1 MDYIKNTFSNL
12 AKQVGGS
19 ASTKQS
25 DLFWTYS
32 AGGIPLVT
40 YGLLAATTLVLA
52 ASTLSMSGGAKTSDN
67 KEASD
72 AAPAGNPPAN
82 ETAAAPEVKQ
92 PEPVPEPAPAG
103 NPQANE
109 PAPEPAPA
117 GQGGKRKKGKSS
129 KNKKSKKSK
138 TTKRRK

>member
-1 MDYIKNTFSNL
+1 MDYIKNTFTNL
-12 AKQVGGS
+12 AKQAGGS
-19 ASTKQS
+19 VSTKQS

-52 ASTLSMSGGAKTSDN
+52 ASTLSMSGVSKTEDN
-67 KEASD
+67 NTAPD
-72 AAPAGNPPAN
+72 AAPAAEPA
-82 ETAAAPEVKQ
+82 AVPEPEPEPEPKPE
-92 PEPVPEPAPAG
+92 PEPVPSTEP
-103 NPQANE
+103 
-109 PAPEPAPA
+109 